1 MIVSSNRNSQNE
13 QFEKVLT
20 SSQVILE
27 KKNKSTPDY
36 FPKQTPTDFEKD
48 VHVAMCDAATGTPF
62 EKTFELVSG
71 HRFPDIISNNYYG
84 VEVKTAKENW
94 KSTGNSVLESTRVDK
109 IERIYLFFG
118 RLSKPSAFKYRKYEE
133 CLYEVAVTHSPRY
146 LIDMDLSAGRSIF
159 DKMKISYD
167 ALRTLDKPIKPFIN
181 YYRSIAKEGEEPW
194 WMEGADSED
203 EAIVRPTVS
212 LWNTLSTAEQ
222 DDIRNQAMALFP
234 EIFGNSPTKY
244 HNLSL
249 WLATRKGVVDSSL
262 RDRFTAGGQETI
274 AISGKKY
281 GDIPKIFFHLENNID
296 KVVKYVKKL
305 DLEEAK
311 HFWKIKTDLGAYDL
325 LPTWLDMVIKYGEKS
340 LNGKRKLIIHLLGNH
355 VGRKS
360 SSSFLREEM
369 EKYGLDYS

>member
-1 MIVSSNRNSQNE
+1 MIVSSNRNSQNA
-13 QFEKVLT
+13 QFENVLT

-27 KKNKSTPDY
+27 KKNKSSPDFFQKRTPA
-36 FPKQTPTDFEKD
+36 DFEKD
-48 VHVAMCDAATGTPF
+48 VHVAMRDAAIGTPF

-118 RLSKPSAFKYRKYEE
+118 RLSKPSAFKYRKYE
-133 CLYEVAVTHSPRY
+133 VAVTHSPRY

-167 ALRTLDKPIKPFIN
+167 TLRSLDKPIKPFIN
-181 YYRSIAKEGEEPW
+181 YYRSIKKGEEPW

-203 EAIVRPTVS
+203 EAIVKPTVS
-212 LWNTLSTAEQ
+212 LWNTLPSDEK

-234 EIFGNSPTKY
+234 EIFWNSTTKY
-244 HNLSL
+244 QKLSL

-274 AISGKKY
+274 KIADKKY
-281 GDIPKIFFHLENNID
+281 NNIPKIFLHLRNNID

-305 DLEEAK
+305 DPEEAK
-311 HFWKIKTDLGAYDL
+311 YFWKAKTNLGTYDL
-325 LPTWLDMVIKYGEKS
+325 LPTWLDMVIGYGEKS
-340 LNGKRKLIIHLLGNH
+340 LGGKRELIIHLLGNH
-355 VGRKS
+355 VGRKN

-369 EKYGLDYS
+369 EKYGLDYSWA